1 MPTVV
6 ITGANRGIGLA
17 LAQEYSKQHW
27 QVIALCRASSEE
39 LTATGAQVI
48 TGLDLKN
55 LQGLAQIVQELK
67 HQQVDVLINNA
78 GILRREHLG
87 DLDTA
92 SMTEQFIVNALA
104 PVKVAEAFLPLLNPG
119 AKVAFITSRMGSI
132 ADNTSGGLYGYRM
145 SKAAL
150 NAAAKSF
157 SEDVKSKHIAVG
169 ILHPGYVQTAM
180 VNFGGDISAEVC
192 AGRLVQRIADLTM
205 GNTGSFWHSNGDLL
219 PW

>member
-1 MPTVV
+1 MPSVV

-17 LAQEYSKQHW
+17 LAQYYSAQNWH
-27 QVIALCRASSEE
+27 VVALCRTSSAE
-39 LTATGAQVI
+39 LAATGAQVI
-48 TGLDLKN
+48 TGLEVKN
-55 LQGLAQIVQELK
+55 THSFTQLAQELK
-67 HQQVDVLINNA
+67 HSSVDVLINNA
-78 GILRREHLG
+78 GILRPEHLG
-87 DLDTA
+87 ALDSA

-104 PVKVAEAFLPLLNPG
+104 PIKIAEAFLPLLNPG

-132 ADNTSGGLYGYRM
+132 ADNTSGGYYGYRM

-150 NAAAKSF
+150 NAGAKSF
-157 SEDVKSKHIAVG
+157 CEDVKSRNIAVG

-192 AGRLVQRIADLTM
+192 AGRLAQRINELNM
-205 GNTGSFWHSNGDLL
+205 SNTGSFWHSNGELL